1 MWKRSSW
8 RAPGV
13 ATRPGSPFSD
23 EGETDIQQRLATL
36 EALEAVCVEGMRAA
50 AEIVAAADER
60 DALADARDLS
70 AEQHEHGLD
79 LAHFLAAEDDDYGYD
94 WPERRAAAL
103 DREHARQDRI
113 AARGDLTAL
122 VRMFAQTA
130 EPAEL
135 GASWQGPV
143 SVALDGA

>member
-1 MWKRSSW
+1 M
-8 RAPGV
+8 
-13 ATRPGSPFSD
+13 ATRAGDGSAPSRIS
-23 EGETDIQQRLATL
+23 ER
-36 EALEAVCVEGMRAA
+36 RAA
-50 AEIVAAADER
+50 ARDRSGGAYTRRRAEIVAAADER

-79 LAHFLAAEDDDYGYD
+79 LAHFLAAEADDYGYD

-130 EPAEL
+130 EPAGL
-135 GASWQGPV
+135 GASWQGPG